1 MNRSNIAR
9 QYREAA
15 VRNASQVGL
24 VVIMYDMII
33 EDLHRAI
40 EAVRNNNVE
49 KRANETRHMLAVL
62 EQLQGTLDMDNGGE
76 AAVNMDRLYSIA
88 RAKLLE
94 ANIKNSVAVLEEL
107 RSLFTELRAAWAQV
121 EDNSKPKP
129 GEISGN
135 EERFSPVPAEPE
147 YGVHD
152 WSA

>member
-107 RSLFTELRAAWAQV
+107 R
-121 EDNSKPKP
+121 
-129 GEISGN
+129 
-135 EERFSPVPAEPE
+135 
-147 YGVHD
+147 
-152 WSA
+152 